1 MTAVTIETLRIK
13 IDKDLTLEL
22 SPEKAR
28 KLRDVLL
35 EVFPDQKPAP
45 IVIERYLHEWPY
57 RYWEPYYWTTSG
69 PSSDQCLNNGYTQV
83 ARPSDTSAATLFCS
97 VEG

>member
-45 IVIERYLHEWPY
+45 IVIERYLHE
-57 RYWEPYYWTTSG
+57 
-69 PSSDQCLNNGYTQV
+69 
-83 ARPSDTSAATLFCS
+83 
-97 VEG
+97 